1 MGIDEINEE
10 YNQLLKA
17 KRELNDLAKRRE
29 KLENG
34 KKDIAYCYR
43 VDSVDRVLDFIRSEY
58 RKGRLCDLE
67 TLLCHC
73 QNKLNG
79 NIDGTELTLDEGE
92 PFEILK
98 VGDDSA
104 DSES

>member
-1 MGIDEINEE
+1 MGLDTIKEE
-10 YNQLLKA
+10 YEQLLKVE
-17 KRELNDLAKRRE
+17 RELSDLVKRRE
-29 KLENG
+29 KLEN
-34 KKDIAYCYR
+34 DRENFAYNYR

-58 RKGRLCDLE
+58 RQGRLCDLE

-79 NIDGTELTLDEGE
+79 NIDGTELTLDKGR

-98 VGDDSA
+98 VGESNA
-104 DSES
+104 DSKS